1 MTTESLNNVTS
12 RNSVDGVTCENIGTD
27 KKITPETIRRRLEEA
42 LWNNIVEQLMF
53 LFNKNLESLKTKPL
67 ELHQNTNRIN

>member
-27 KKITPETIRRRLEEA
+27 KEITPETIRKRLEEA
-42 LWNNIVEQLMF
+42 
-53 LFNKNLESLKTKPL
+53 P
-67 ELHQNTNRIN
+67 

>member
-27 KKITPETIRRRLEEA
+27 KEITPETIRRRLEEA
-42 LWNNIVEQLMF
+42 PWDNIIEQLMF

-67 ELHQNTNRIN
+67 ELHHNTNRIN